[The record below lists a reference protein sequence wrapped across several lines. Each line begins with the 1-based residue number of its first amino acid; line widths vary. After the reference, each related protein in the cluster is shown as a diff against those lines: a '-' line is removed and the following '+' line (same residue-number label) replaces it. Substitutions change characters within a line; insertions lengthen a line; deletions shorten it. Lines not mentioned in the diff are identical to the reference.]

1 LVCYGRHGKLGIG
14 SARTGEAG
22 KVGHVTDC
30 FGRGG
35 KAGKAGR
42 GWVSLGVVG

>member
-1 LVCYGRHGKLGIG
+1 MAGR
-14 SARTGEAG
+14 AREGRDGWVSFGMAG